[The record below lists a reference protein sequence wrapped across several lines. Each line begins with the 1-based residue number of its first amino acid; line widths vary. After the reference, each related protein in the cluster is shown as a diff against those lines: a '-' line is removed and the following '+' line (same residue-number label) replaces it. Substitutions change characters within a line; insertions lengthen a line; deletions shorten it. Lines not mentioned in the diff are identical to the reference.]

1 MVREIKFEFQ
11 VTIWFEKVKIIRYFS
26 LTNKEN
32 KFIGI

>member
-11 VTIWFEKVKIIRYFS
+11 VTNWFEKVKLIKYFRLS
-26 LTNKEN
+26 NIEN